1 MVVGRLVLELV
12 EGFEGVEVEGV
23 LEVEEFVTLV
33 DGLLV
38 VVVDEGTLLVVVLVL
53 GTLLVVEF
61 VLGTLLVVV
70 LVFGI
75 LLVVVL
81 VLGTLLVV
89 VFVLG
94 TLLEVVVLLVGT
106 LFVVEGVVV
115 GTLFVLFV
123 VVVPGTF
130 PVEILSFEVTELLE
144 ATMLGYF
151 SLKLTG
157 VVLEV
162 NPMPPPLR
170 SSSLPEIFGRLP
182 RLLCPLLVA
191 VMLSRCPI

>member
-12 EGFEGVEVEGV
+12 EGFEVVEVDGV
-23 LEVEEFVTLV
+23 LEVEELVTPV

-115 GTLFVLFV
+115 GTLFV

-170 SSSLPEIFGRLP
+170 SSSLPEMSGRLP

>member
-1 MVVGRLVLELV
+1 MVGRLVLELV

-53 GTLLVVEF
+53 GTLLVV
-61 VLGTLLVVV
+61 
-70 LVFGI
+70 
-75 LLVVVL
+75 
-81 VLGTLLVV
+81 

-106 LFVVEGVVV
+106 LLVVDGVTV
-115 GTLFVLFV
+115 GTLSV

-170 SSSLPEIFGRLP
+170 SSSLPEMSGRLP

-191 VMLSRCPI
+191 EMLSRCPI

>member
-1 MVVGRLVLELV
+1 MGRLVLELV

-33 DGLLV
+33 DGLLVVVV

-106 LFVVEGVVV
+106 LLVVDGVTV
-115 GTLFVLFV
+115 GTLSV

-170 SSSLPEIFGRLP
+170 SSSLPEMSGRLP
-182 RLLCPLLVA
+182 RLLCPLFVA
-191 VMLSRCPI
+191 EMLSRCPI

>member
-1 MVVGRLVLELV
+1 MV
-12 EGFEGVEVEGV
+12 EGFEVVEVDGV
-23 LEVEEFVTLV
+23 LEVEELVTPV

-75 LLVVVL
+75 LLVVV
-81 VLGTLLVV
+81 
-89 VFVLG
+89 FVLG

-115 GTLFVLFV
+115 GTLFV

-130 PVEILSFEVTELLE
+130 PMEILSFEVTELLE

>member
-1 MVVGRLVLELV
+1 MGRLVLELV

-38 VVVDEGTLLVVVLVL
+38 VVVVVVDEGTLLVVVLVL

-70 LVFGI
+70 LVLGT

-106 LFVVEGVVV
+106 LLVVEGVAV
-115 GTLFVLFV
+115 GTLSV

-130 PVEILSFEVTELLE
+130 PVEMLSFEVTELLE

-170 SSSLPEIFGRLP
+170 SSSLPEMSGRLP

-191 VMLSRCPI
+191 EMLSRCPI

>member
-1 MVVGRLVLELV
+1 MGRLVLELV

-94 TLLEVVVLLVGT
+94 TLLEVVVLLV
-106 LFVVEGVVV
+106 VDGVTV
-115 GTLFVLFV
+115 GTLSV
-123 VVVPGTF
+123 VVVPGIF

-162 NPMPPPLR
+162 NPMPPLLR
-170 SSSLPEIFGRLP
+170 SSSLPKMFGRLP

>member
-12 EGFEGVEVEGV
+12 EGFEVVEVDGV
-23 LEVEEFVTLV
+23 LEVEELVTPV
-33 DGLLV
+33 DGLLGV
-38 VVVDEGTLLVVVLVL
+38 VVGEGTLLVEVFVL
-53 GTLLVVEF
+53 GTLLVVVF

-115 GTLFVLFV
+115 GTLFV
-123 VVVPGTF
+123 VVVPGAF
-130 PVEILSFEVTELLE
+130 PVLELFFEDTELFE
-144 ATMLGYF
+144 ATMFGYF

>member
-12 EGFEGVEVEGV
+12 EGFEGVEVDGV
-23 LEVEEFVTLV
+23 LEVEELVTPV